1 MNRKGQS
8 PSESRPRLAP
18 QLTRHS
24 RPVEELMDLIL
35 TGKAPEEG
43 KMILSD
49 LVGGLRSRGHA
60 IPDVTSTP
68 YINTIP
74 VHEQPEYPGDLE
86 MERLIRAHV
95 RWNAMAMVVRANTTT
110 NVGGHLSTFA
120 SLATLYE
127 VGFNHFF
134 RGGDGG
140 RVADM
145 VYFQGHASPGN
156 YARSFLEYRLEEE
169 HLKNF
174 RQELQPHPGL
184 SSYPHPYLMPD
195 YWQFPTVSMGL
206 GPIHSIY
213 QARFSRYLQHRGL
226 ITVAHEDEPRVW
238 CYIGDGESDEPETLG
253 QINVAGREGLDNL
266 VWVINC
272 NLQRLDGPVRGN
284 GKIIQELEGVFRGA
298 NWNVIKVIWS
308 GQWDELLA
316 RDESGLLAKRM
327 EEVVDGEY
335 QKYIVEPGSYI
346 RKHFFGKYPQ
356 LLRLVDHLT
365 DEQLKRLLRGGHDSK
380 KVYAAYH
387 RAVHQRNGRPTVIL
401 AKTVKGYGL
410 GDAAEGRNPTHQKK
424 DLGERD
430 LRHFAAHFSVPLP
443 DEEVTE
449 MPFFRPPLESPETQ
463 YLLARRKA
471 LNGFL
476 PKREVK
482 APSVTAPAYGDF
494 PGLVSG
500 AVLKGASTTK
510 AYTILLS
517 ALLRDKGFGKY
528 IVPIVPDEAR
538 TFGMEGLFKQIG
550 IYSSKGQLYNPVDNS
565 ESMPY
570 VEMKNGQLLE
580 EGINEAGSMGSFVAA
595 GTAYSTYSLP
605 MIPLYIYY
613 SMFGFQRV
621 GDQIWLAG
629 DSRARGFLVGA
640 TSGRTTLNGEG
651 LQHQDAHS
659 HLAATGVPNLL
670 SYEPAYGYELT
681 VIVCDGI
688 RRMFEQG
695 EDVFYYVSVHNE
707 NYDHPAMPEGED
719 VAEGILRGM
728 YRCSPGKNGLAHK
741 AQIIGSGAIL
751 MQALRAQALLE
762 KYGVSADV
770 WSATSFKRLRTEAQ
784 AVKRWNMLHPTE
796 PARRSYLEE
805 LVAGQPG
812 PWIAVT
818 DNLKLVSDQIA
829 PWIPGGL
836 MTLGCDG
843 FGRSETRQVLRRFF
857 EIDAEC
863 TVVATLYALSQRGEI
878 PATLVETAIRE
889 LGVDPEKAFGVCV

>member
-1 MNRKGQS
+1 
-8 PSESRPRLAP
+8 
-18 QLTRHS
+18 
-24 RPVEELMDLIL
+24 MDLIL
-35 TGKAPEEG
+35 TGKSAEEG

-68 YINTIP
+68 YFNTIP
-74 VHEQPEYPGDLE
+74 VEEQPEYPGDLE

-95 RWNAMAMVVRANTTT
+95 RWNAMAMVVRANATT

-140 RVADM
+140 RLADM

-156 YARSFLEYRLEEE
+156 YARSFMEYRLEEE

-174 RQELQPHPGL
+174 RQELQPHAGL
-184 SSYPHPYLMPD
+184 SSYPHPYLMPE

-226 ITVAHEDEPRVW
+226 VTVPMEDEPRVW
-238 CYIGDGESDEPETLG
+238 CFIGDGESDEPETLG

-298 NWNVIKVIWS
+298 NWNVVKVIWS

-327 EEVVDGEY
+327 DEVVDGEY

-365 DEQLKRLLRGGHDSK
+365 DEQLKRLLRGGHDPK

-482 APSVTAPAYGDF
+482 APRVKAPAYGDF

-538 TFGMEGLFKQIG
+538 TFGMEGLFKQVG

-595 GTAYSTYSLP
+595 GTAYSTYGLP

-659 HLAATGVPNLL
+659 HLAASGVPNLM
-670 SYEPAYGYELT
+670 SYEPAYGYELA
-681 VIVCDGI
+681 VILCDGI
-688 RRMFEQG
+688 RRMYEQG
-695 EDVFYYVSVHNE
+695 EDVLYYVSVHNE
-707 NYDHPAMPEGED
+707 NYDHPAMPEGGGVE
-719 VAEGILRGM
+719 EGILKGL
-728 YRCSPGKNGLAHK
+728 YRCSAGKEGLQHK

-751 MQALRAQALLE
+751 MQALRAQVLLE

-784 AVKRWNMLHPTE
+784 AAKRWNMLHPTE
-796 PARRSYLEE
+796 PVRRSYLEE
-805 LVAGQPG
+805 VVAGRPG
-812 PWIAVT
+812 PWVAVS
-818 DNLKLVSDQIA
+818 DNLKLVADQIA

-836 MTLGCDG
+836 TTLGCDG
-843 FGRSETRQVLRRFF
+843 FGRSETRKVLRRFF

-863 TVVATLYALSQRGEI
+863 TAVATLYALFQRGEV
-878 PATLVETAIRE
+878 PATVVETAIRE